1 MFVPFNQMPPVAR
14 IWIYQANRDFAET
27 EKDAIQTKT
36 EAFLNAWTA
45 HQQTLK
51 ASYSIFYNRF
61 LVIALDEDYNQA
73 SGCSIDASV
82 HFLQKIEQ
90 EFDLS
95 LLDRSQVAFWAND
108 AIKTEKLPNL
118 KQKIK
123 DGIIQANTPIFVNTV
138 NSLADLNQNWQK
150 PALETW
156 LNKYF

>member
-1 MFVPFNQMPPVAR
+1 MYVSFNQMPPIAR
-14 IWIYQANRDFAET
+14 VWIYQANRDFTASEKTLVQTQT
-27 EKDAIQTKT
+27 EI
-36 EAFLNAWTA
+36 FLNTWTA

-82 HFLQKIEQ
+82 HFLQKLEQ
-90 EFDLS
+90 ELGLS
-95 LLDRSQVAFWAND
+95 LLDRSEVAFWVDD
-108 AIKTEKLPNL
+108 ALKTEKLPNL

-123 DGIIQANTPIFVNTV
+123 DGSIQANTPIFVNTV
-138 NSLADLNQNWQK
+138 NNLADLNQNWQK
-150 PALETW
+150 PALNTW